1 MKNKHPK
8 CHQTSPDHAKQTLL
22 EGSPGKT
29 NQHKKKDP
37 LPWEPACFVTHA
49 LLAGPKNTPLH
60 QWLPMAHP
68 GSHCLVVA
76 EVGFN
81 EDLGSCQ
88 GLEGSMKLLEGFL
101 QWLLLPWK
109 TNTVFIKNKN
119 NHPSSLTGSSSQ
131 STVFFVRLCQASH
144 VVCVENVGWWQV
156 FHFPNQQLAAEA
168 LSEISL
174 VCCLILWL
182 KTAKAKPW
190 WAWNILA
197 FELHTNIL
205 NIPIAN
211 TVASSGAM
219 STLPVQHIKSSQASI
234 GLNRLAAKQLRQS
247 RICGAKQMV
256 RWNLASTVFT
266 CCSTCC
272 DFHGSILSPF

>member
-29 NQHKKKDP
+29 DQQKKSFTLRTGLLCD
-37 LPWEPACFVTHA
+37 ACAPGGSKEHPTS
-49 LLAGPKNTPLH
+49 
-60 QWLPMAHP
+60 PMATH
-68 GSHCLVVA
+68 GSPWFSLSRCSRGRLQWRPWLMSRTWRIDEIAWRVSSVVA
-76 EVGFN
+76 STLKN
-81 EDLGSCQ
+81 KYSL
-88 GLEGSMKLLEGFL
+88 K
-101 QWLLLPWK
+101 
-109 TNTVFIKNKN
+109 KNKN

-131 STVFFVRLCQASH
+131 STVFFVRLCEASH

-190 WAWNILA
+190 WAWNIVA
-197 FELHTNIL
+197 FELHTNIV
-205 NIPIAN
+205 NI
-211 TVASSGAM
+211 
-219 STLPVQHIKSSQASI
+219 
-234 GLNRLAAKQLRQS
+234 
-247 RICGAKQMV
+247 C
-256 RWNLASTVFT
+256 
-266 CCSTCC
+266 
-272 DFHGSILSPF
+272 